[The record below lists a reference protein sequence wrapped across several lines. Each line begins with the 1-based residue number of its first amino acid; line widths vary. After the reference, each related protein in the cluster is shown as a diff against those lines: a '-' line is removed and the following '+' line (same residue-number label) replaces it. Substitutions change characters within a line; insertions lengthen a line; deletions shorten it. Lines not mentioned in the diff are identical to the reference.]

1 MKKNY
6 RKQIILAAFAGLS
19 LVACNSNSDDYPPL
33 HPMIQKITAHTWKVG
48 SIYTPSKTNP
58 AQDSSIAKACTISGA
73 LIGFNV
79 QGIFQFQDNTAG
91 GCDST
96 VLPYDAGYWGLK
108 NTEDSLLFAGI
119 KKSQRMRLLK
129 LTDDT
134 LQVRFVDT
142 LGVQNYVQKT
152 ITFIK

>member
-6 RKQIILAAFAGLS
+6 RKSVVVAICSGLTMAACS
-19 LVACNSNSDDYPPL
+19 SNDTDYPPL
-33 HPMIQKITAHTWKVG
+33 HPMIQKITAHAWKVG
-48 SIYTPSKTNP
+48 SIYTPSRVNP
-58 AQDSSIAKACTISGA
+58 AQDSSIAKACTLSGA
-73 LIGFNV
+73 LAGFNV
-79 QGIFQFQDNTAG
+79 QGIFQFQDGTAG

-96 VLPYDAGYWGLK
+96 ILPYDAGYWGLK

-119 KKSQRMRLLK
+119 KKFQRMRLLK